1 MRIKASR
8 FYIIYVRAYIYIYF
22 MFLDL
27 FCCCCWLYVPIS
39 VLLAHAFCIG
49 STCFQVC
56 PCTGG
61 EIGSG
66 STGILLRVVG
76 EKGDD
81 LSENHGLWMFMDG
94 SGRCFKL
101 ERTFYCFRT
110 NKSKSKSR
118 MKETKAGKHHVHY
131 NNQRFSEDVP

>member
-1 MRIKASR
+1 MHIKASR
-8 FYIIYVRAYIYIYF
+8 FYIIYVRICINIYIYIY
-22 MFLDL
+22 LDV
-27 FCCCCWLYVPIS
+27 FGCCWLHAPMS
-39 VLLAHAFCIG
+39 VLLTHAFCIG

-94 SGRCFKL
+94 SRKNILLF
-101 ERTFYCFRT
+101 
-110 NKSKSKSR
+110 
-118 MKETKAGKHHVHY
+118 
-131 NNQRFSEDVP
+131 